1 MAKYDKD
8 TKFYWLQLKEDFFE
22 DDAIAWLEEQ
32 KPNGRDYAYFYL
44 KLCLKSLKSNGI
56 LIRRVGNMLIPYDNK
71 KLAEIT
77 GFDFDTVVVAMELL
91 KQIGLIQILENG
103 EIYITELENLIGYKS
118 KGALKKQQQLAS
130 RKLAEIEG
138 GGQKGGK
145 FSTKDIYRDKDRDII
160 RDRYR
165 DITRTK
171 AKDITRD
178 KNQEEEMVFS
188 DEDLPY

>member
-22 DDAIAWLEEQ
+22 DDAITWLEEQ
-32 KPNGRDYAYFYL
+32 EPNGRDYAYFYL

-130 RKLAEIEG
+130 RKLAEIEE
-138 GGQKGGK
+138 GGQKVENFPPK
-145 FSTKDIYRDKDRDII
+145 IDIENRDRDII

-165 DITRTK
+165 DIIKTK
-171 AKDITRD
+171 GREITRD
-178 KNQEEEMVFS
+178 KNQKEITLS
-188 DEDLPY
+188 DEDLPF